1 MIGKAG
7 NPLRGSQYLLRG
19 IKMLAEPGL
28 RPFIIVPL
36 LINTLLFSLA
46 IYLLSQYFSG
56 WIDSWLAVIPGWLG
70 FLDWLLWPLFALL
83 VLLGV
88 YFGFAL
94 FANVIASPFNG
105 LLAERVEQRQRGIN
119 QTDDGW
125 RGLLASIPQALL
137 REMAK
142 WRYYLPRLILLLL
155 LSFVPLIGPLLWF
168 LFGAWMMAI
177 QFCDYPMDNNRVPF
191 GQMKQLLKQQ
201 RLSALGFGGLVSLA
215 MLVPVLNL
223 LIMPAAV
230 IGATLFWVEEYAD
243 NQTHG

>member
-1 MIGKAG
+1 MAG

-28 RPFIIVPL
+28 RPFVIAPL

-56 WIDSWLAVIPGWLG
+56 WIDSWLAVIPDWLG

-83 VLLGV
+83 IALGV
-88 YFGFAL
+88 YFSFAL
-94 FANVIASPFNG
+94 FANVIAAPFNG
-105 LLAERVEQRQRGIN
+105 LLAERVEQRQRGIKP
-119 QTDDGW
+119 TDNGW
-125 RGLLASIPQALL
+125 KGLLATIPRALL

-142 WRYYLPRLILLLL
+142 WAYYLPRLLLLL
-155 LSFVPLIGPLLWF
+155 VLSFVPLIGPLLWF

-177 QFCDYPMDNNRVPF
+177 QFCDYPMDNNRVTF

-243 NQTHG
+243 PA